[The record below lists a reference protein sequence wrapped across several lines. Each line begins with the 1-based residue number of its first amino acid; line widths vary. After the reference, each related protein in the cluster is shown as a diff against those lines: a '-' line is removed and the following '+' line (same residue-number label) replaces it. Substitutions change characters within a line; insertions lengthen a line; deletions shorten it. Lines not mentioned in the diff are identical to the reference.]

1 MNTTTS
7 LENGFRCVFVRT
19 IQQRFNNDSILY
31 YILLVYNMTIQLSP
45 ADFATGGQP
54 QMFQSSS
61 FGSASP
67 TNFSSNLVGGR
78 RHRTYKRFMRGK
90 KSYKKRVHKRLSSS
104 PGMFSK
110 LMNTIK
116 GTVSSKSKSKRN
128 RRRAH

>member
-1 MNTTTS
+1 
-7 LENGFRCVFVRT
+7 
-19 IQQRFNNDSILY
+19 
-31 YILLVYNMTIQLSP
+31 MTQQLSP

-110 LMNTIK
+110 LMRSIS
-116 GTVSSKSKSKRN
+116 SSKSKSKRN